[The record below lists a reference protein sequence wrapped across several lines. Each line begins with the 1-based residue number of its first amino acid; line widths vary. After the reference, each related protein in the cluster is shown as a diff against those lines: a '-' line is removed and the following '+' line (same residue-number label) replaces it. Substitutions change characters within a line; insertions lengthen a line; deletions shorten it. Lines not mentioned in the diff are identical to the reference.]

1 MVSGD
6 WFPLMEGFR
15 AIFLMVVSLKKQ
27 KKISLFIQQKAI
39 R

>member
-1 MVSGD
+1 MVNGN

-15 AIFLMVVSLKKQ
+15 AIFLTEVSLKKQ
-27 KKISLFIQQKAI
+27 KKISPFIQQKAI